1 MGWSYGGPTRSAL
14 QMEQLG
20 QRMAHVL
27 PARQWRTVST
37 LFDAV
42 QRGGGPFVFDAS
54 VAYRYA
60 EVFRAAAAH
69 PKMPADWGR
78 FARDIADHAS
88 AAIRSGRPWRWS

>member
-20 QRMAHVL
+20 QQMAHVL
-27 PARQWRTVST
+27 PARQWRTVRT

-42 QRGGGPFVFDAS
+42 EHGDGPFVFDAV

-69 PKMPADWGR
+69 SKMPADWGR
-78 FARDIADHAS
+78 FALDVADHAS

>member
-1 MGWSYGGPTRSAL
+1 MRYGGPTRSAL
-14 QMEQLG
+14 QLEQLA
-20 QRMAHVL
+20 QQMAHVL
-27 PARQWRTVST
+27 PARQWRIVQG

-42 QRGGGPFVFDAS
+42 AHADGPFVFDAS

-78 FARDIADHAS
+78 FALDVADHAS